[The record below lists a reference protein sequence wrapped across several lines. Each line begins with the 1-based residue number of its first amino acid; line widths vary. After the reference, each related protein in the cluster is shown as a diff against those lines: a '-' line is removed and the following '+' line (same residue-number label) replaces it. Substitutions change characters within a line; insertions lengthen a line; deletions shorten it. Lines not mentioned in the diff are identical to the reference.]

1 MFLET
6 ENEMG
11 RFFGLSLVRDWMQ
24 CELAQSVSAPTI
36 STAREQIRRTMMS
49 WLNEL
54 LQQITKSATT
64 NIASSVPY
72 YLLSNAVS
80 VVTLSIKFDFPAF
93 WPTAFTEL
101 LQLGYTYGIPG
112 IDLVVRVMKEL
123 EVEVVMFS
131 ESRSKAEIAQNTVVK
146 DAMRESTIVRE
157 IVSFLCQSTQ
167 HTLAAQRADI
177 CSACLH
183 SLAEL
188 IAWIDIS
195 LVVQEALPV
204 IYQLWQCP
212 EPTIR
217 AAVAFCFYE
226 LVKKGMDPVVKVR
239 LLHSI
244 GLVPRLTQDERIQS
258 LLKSAHSSEAEVRE
272 LEQVSTLVDIIVLEL
287 LGCWCKY
294 EDIVCGKG
302 KASSPSVNMSGGA
315 GDSESAELLAAIP
328 TVVSFLGG
336 LVPLLLDFFTHSSL
350 KVSCNTLPSCTR
362 LVAILKQ
369 QQGRAQALDQLANAA
384 NNSAAAGGNSANG
397 SAATTSGV
405 FRAEDYLNALLS
417 GVYSKSQYPLHF
429 DFDAAL
435 EDELDEE
442 VEVGRETDCLC
453 CVIMCVTWLFVYT
466 SIFVWHILRLFATGM
481 QRC

>member
-1 MFLET
+1 MRLFLET
-6 ENEMG
+6 QNEMG

-24 CELAQSVSAPTI
+24 CELAQSQSAPTI
-36 STAREQIRRTMMS
+36 STAREQIRRTMMA
-49 WLNEL
+49 WLNDL
-54 LQQITKSATT
+54 LQQVTKSATT

-101 LQLGYTYGIPG
+101 LQLGYTHGIPG
-112 IDLVVRVMKEL
+112 IDLVVRVLKEL

-131 ESRSKAEIAQNTVVK
+131 ETRSKAEVAQNTVVK
-146 DAMRESTIVRE
+146 DAMRESSIVRE

-167 HTLAAQRADI
+167 HTLSAQRADI
-177 CSACLH
+177 CAACLH

-188 IAWIDIS
+188 IAWIDAS

-212 EPTIR
+212 ESTIR
-217 AAVAFCFYE
+217 AAVAFCFFE

-239 LLHSI
+239 LLHTI
-244 GLVPRLTQDERIQS
+244 GLVPQLTQDERIRT
-258 LLKSAHSSEAEVRE
+258 LLQGTDTSEAETKE
-272 LEQVSTLVDIIVLEL
+272 LEQVSTLVDIIVIEL

-294 EDIVCGKG
+294 EDMVCGGSGKSGKG
-302 KASSPSVNMSGGA
+302 AAAGGGGGGGGSGAST
-315 GDSESAELLAAIP
+315 DSESAELFAAIP
-328 TVVSFLGG
+328 AVVRFLDG
-336 LVPLLLDFFTHSSL
+336 LLPLLLDCFVHPSL
-350 KVSCNTLPSCTR
+350 KVSCNALPSCTR

-369 QQGRAQALDQLANAA
+369 QQARAPALDRLASA
-384 NNSAAAGGNSANG
+384 NGSVPAGSAAAGV
-397 SAATTSGV
+397 V
-405 FRAEDYLNALLS
+405 FQADAYLNALLR
-417 GVYSKSQYPLHF
+417 GVYAKSQYPLDF

-442 VEVGRETDCLC
+442 VEVGSLC
-453 CVIMCVTWLFVYT
+453 
-466 SIFVWHILRLFATGM
+466 
-481 QRC
+481 

>member
-1 MFLET
+1 MRLFLET
-6 ENEMG
+6 QNEMG

-24 CELAQSVSAPTI
+24 CELAQSEAAPTK
-36 STAREQIRRTMMS
+36 SAAREQIRRTMMS

-64 NIASSVPY
+64 NIASTVPY

-101 LQLGYTYGIPG
+101 LQLGYTHGIPG

-146 DAMRESTIVRE
+146 DAMRESSIVRE

-177 CSACLH
+177 CAACLH

-188 IAWIDIS
+188 IAWIDIT
-195 LVVQEALPV
+195 LVIQEALPV
-204 IYQLWQCP
+204 VYQLWQCR
-212 EPTIR
+212 EPSIR
-217 AAVAFCFYE
+217 ASIGFCFYE

-239 LLHSI
+239 LLHTI
-244 GLVPRLTQDERIQS
+244 GLVPLLTQDERIKS
-258 LLKSAHSSEAEVRE
+258 LLSGVRASEAEVKE
-272 LEQVSTLVDIIVLEL
+272 LEQLSTLVDVIVLEL

-302 KASSPSVNMSGGA
+302 KGGA
-315 GDSESAELLAAIP
+315 SPTVTMTSSADSETAELFASIA
-328 TVVSFLGG
+328 TVVSFLNS
-336 LVPLLLDFFTHSSL
+336 LLPLLLDFFVHPSL

-362 LVAILKQ
+362 LVTILKQ
-369 QQGRAQALDQLANAA
+369 QQGRVQVLAQLANANTHATNSTPSDGA
-384 NNSAAAGGNSANG
+384 NN
-397 SAATTSGV
+397 TSSV
-405 FRAEDYLNALLS
+405 FRAEDYLNTLLR
-417 GVYSKSQYPLHF
+417 GVYTKSQYPLHF

-442 VEVGRETDCLC
+442 VEVGS
-453 CVIMCVTWLFVYT
+453 V
-466 SIFVWHILRLFATGM
+466 
-481 QRC
+481 